1 MAGSAVLSR
10 VVAALSVA
18 VALALPAAASA
29 ADPGSAQTLENQG
42 VTQVIVKRDAGLS
55 AAQRSDIRADADGKL
70 VDMMRLP
77 NTEVLQVP
85 KGKLVE
91 ALHELNADPR
101 VQYAE
106 PNAPVTAFSNDTYF
120 SDQWSLAAPSL
131 GAGGIDAVDAWAQST
146 GSGVTVGIA
155 DTGVDSTVPDLGGQV
170 LGGYDFVDLDND
182 PADVEGHGTH
192 VSGIVA
198 AIKDNHAGVAGVA
211 PSSKLLEARVLDGQG
226 NGSMSDVADG
236 FDYLGDQGVR
246 VVNASLGGPF
256 TVQALSDAIANH
268 PNTLY
273 IVAAGNGGPDQ
284 IGDNNDNVPTYP
296 CSLSLDNV
304 LCVGATDETDTIAD
318 FSNYGV
324 QSVDLFSPGVDILS
338 TIQSADGGG
347 YEYWDG
353 TSMATPEVTGTAA
366 DVLAANPSLT
376 TAELKQVLMS
386 SVDPLG
392 WAASKSVSGG
402 RLNALKAVT
411 EGAPNGDVDG
421 DGVANS
427 SDNCLTVSNPT
438 QADVDHDGIG
448 DACDQDQLDQDGD
461 GIGNAKDNCK
471 SVYNPT
477 QSDGDHDGIGDACD
491 KDKDNDGIPDLYDNC
506 PTTPNTSQ
514 TDTDHDGVGDACE
527 PSKATTSSTVI
538 FTQLKLAWS
547 KSPRACS
554 RKCPALTVKVN
565 VSRASRVT
573 VVLAVK
579 VKKKWVTLKR
589 YSVKARS
596 GPNTFKLRVPKLVRG
611 QGRLTLQGSGKSK
624 SKLATFKVR

>member
-1 MAGSAVLSR
+1 MAGTAVLFR
-10 VVAALSVA
+10 VVAALGAA

-29 ADPGSAQTLENQG
+29 ADPGSAQALENQG

-55 AAQRSDIRADADGKL
+55 AGQRSDIRADADGKL

-106 PNAPVTAFSNDTYF
+106 PNAPVKAFSNDTYF
-120 SDQWSLAAPSL
+120 SDQWSLTAPSF

-146 GSGVTVGIA
+146 GSGVTVGVA
-155 DTGVDSTVPDLGGQV
+155 DTGVDSTVPDLTGQV
-170 LGGYDFVDLDND
+170 LGGYDFVSGDTD
-182 PADVEGHGTH
+182 PSDEEGHGTH

-198 AIKDNHAGVAGVA
+198 AIKDNNTGVAGVA
-211 PSSKLLEARVLDGQG
+211 PSSKLLEARVLDASGHG
-226 NGSMSDVADG
+226 TMSGLADG
-236 FDYLGDQGVR
+236 FDYLGDQGLR
-246 VVNASLGGPF
+246 VVNASLGGPAS
-256 TVQALSDAIANH
+256 VQTLSDAIANH
-268 PNTLY
+268 PNTLF
-273 IVAAGNGGPDQ
+273 IVAAGNN
-284 IGDNNDNVPTYP
+284 GDNNDVDATYP
-296 CSLSLDNV
+296 CALALDNV
-304 LCVGATDETDTIAD
+304 LCVGATDTDDTMAY
-318 FSNYGV
+318 FSNYGA
-324 QSVDLFSPGVDILS
+324 QSVDLFSPGVDIVS
-338 TIQSADGGG
+338 TIRTADGGG
-347 YEYWDG
+347 YEGWDG

-376 TAELKQVLMS
+376 TAQLKQVLMG

-402 RLNALKAVT
+402 RLNAFKAVT
-411 EGAPNGDVDG
+411 EGAPNGDIDG
-421 DGVANS
+421 DGVVNS
-427 SDNCLTVSNPT
+427 VDNCLSVSNPA
-438 QADVDHDGIG
+438 QSDVDHDGIG
-448 DACDQDQLDQDGD
+448 DACDQDQMDQDGD
-461 GIGNAKDNCK
+461 GVGNSKDNCK
-471 SVYNPT
+471 TVYNPT

-514 TDTDHDGVGDACE
+514 ADTDHDGIGDACE
-527 PSKATTSSTVI
+527 PSKATTSSTVT

-554 RKCPALTVKVN
+554 HKCPALTVTVKA
-565 VSRASRVT
+565 SRASRIT

-579 VKKKWVTLKR
+579 VKKRWVTLKR
-589 YSVKARS
+589 YSVKVKAGS
-596 GPNTFKLRVPKLVRG
+596 NSFKLRVSKLVRG
-611 QGRLTLQGSGKSK
+611 QGKLTLQGSGKSK
-624 SKLATFKVR
+624 TKLATFKVK